1 MAIAAMEFGAPTIP
15 GTDRAVRGAEG
26 ASRRRTRGDAARGM
40 RGAWAWLT
48 GTAYRPERH
57 YMRGGP
63 VASGTLLGGDAAQGG
78 RVRARA
84 GGVGHDR

>member
-1 MAIAAMEFGAPTIP
+1 MAIAAMGFGAPTIP

-63 VASGTLLGGDAAQGG
+63 VASGTPSVDPAQGS
-78 RVRARA
+78 RARAPA

>member
-15 GTDRAVRGAEG
+15 GTDRAVRGAEA
-26 ASRRRTRGDAARGM
+26 ASRRRTRSEAARGM
-40 RGAWAWLT
+40 RSAWAWLT

-63 VASGTLLGGDAAQGG
+63 VASGTPLRGS
-78 RVRARA
+78 RA
-84 GGVGHDR
+84 GQSVPGAGRRSRP

>member
-1 MAIAAMEFGAPTIP
+1 MAIAAMEFGAPTVP
-15 GTDRAVRGAEG
+15 GTDMAVRGAEG
-26 ASRRRTRGDAARGM
+26 ASRRRTRSEAARAM

-63 VASGTLLGGDAAQGG
+63 VASGTPLRGS
-78 RVRARA
+78 RA
-84 GGVGHDR
+84 GQSGPGAGRQSRP